1 MKVEKVSEGCGF
13 LDRGEIVLSRKNLYV
28 GINGKELGYNF
39 FHQNT
44 TISDEFYWNYDSSN
58 ISFYKIKQIG
68 ENKE

>member
-1 MKVEKVSEGCGF
+1 MKIERVSEDCGF
-13 LDRGEIVLSRKNLYV
+13 LNKGEIVLSRRNLYV

-44 TISDEFYWNYDSSN
+44 TIAVEFYWHYDSRN